1 MPHSTFTYAALE
13 ADATLEDHAPL
24 ALEEAVIL
32 GSNVERLR
40 VNAGL
45 GVSQFAAVA
54 DISRP
59 FIYKV
64 ERGEANPKLTELKKL
79 SIALGVSVAELLMP
93 PPERE
98 PMPAD
103 QPASR

>member
-1 MPHSTFTYAALE
+1 MPHSTFTYAASELE
-13 ADATLEDHAPL
+13 ALSEEHAPL

-32 GSNVERLR
+32 GTNVERLR
-40 VNAGL
+40 VEAGM
-45 GVSQFAAVA
+45 GVSKFASVA

-64 ERGEANPKLTELKKL
+64 ERGEANPKLTEIKKL
-79 SIALGVSVAELLMP
+79 SIALGVSVAELLTP
-93 PPERE
+93 PPEQE
-98 PMPAD
+98 PEPAD

>member
-1 MPHSTFTYAALE
+1 MPNSTSIYAA
-13 ADATLEDHAPL
+13 ADTELPAEEHAPL

-40 VNAGL
+40 VRAGM
-45 GVSQFAAVA
+45 GVSKFSAVA

-79 SIALGVSVAELLMP
+79 SIALGVSVAELLTP

-98 PMPAD
+98 PEPAD
-103 QPASR
+103 PPANR